1 MSWKKVS
8 ICWKSFRP
16 LFPSVVSFIWFRP
29 IKYPV
34 STVLILLI
42 LSFFCLQDLFLS
54 YCRTVE
60 VFVHFLGKH
69 FFGLYVHFHLPHINV
84 WLHSTYSLYLNWPL
98 PGWKKATKFFPND
111 RRTNYRFPSLFAV
124 DTFRYF
130 GPQILNSQIK
140 VYFWQ
145 KNESFWPFLPIR
157 TSKVSDKKSTN
168 NGGRLYT

>member
-8 ICWKSFRP
+8 ICWKSFWP

-34 STVLILLI
+34 STVLILI
-42 LSFFCLQDLFLS
+42 SFFYLFSAYKIYFCHIAVQLKS
-54 YCRTVE
+54 S
-60 VFVHFLGKH
+60 FIFLDNIF

-84 WLHSTYSLYLNWPL
+84 WLHSTYSLYLYWPL

-124 DTFRYF
+124 DTFLYF

-145 KNESFWPFLPIR
+145 KKRVIFTIFCQ
-157 TSKVSDKKSTN
+157 
-168 NGGRLYT
+168 